1 MAPARF
7 TGTIPGIPVDVWVPT
22 MMVER
27 FVFSGVQASA
37 DDDPGQTRLE
47 RRGNRWLFVKGRLAE
62 GRTLADARAQ
72 VEAIYARNRNT
83 YPVTNEKVT
92 ASVVPAANIR
102 FHPLLDGYIRQASIA
117 LMAAVGLVLLIACAN
132 VANLMLAR
140 AVARRREFA
149 IRSALGA
156 RRGRLLRQLLSEGLV
171 LASLG
176 GALGVLVAWWAGR
189 ALSGFGTS
197 VFPIPVSFDFSID
210 RTVLAFA
217 ALASLATAVLF
228 GLVPAWS
235 ASRPDAGGNAQRHR
249 TRRRAGIG
257 GARQHPGGRPA
268 GAVDGPA
275 GRRCAAR
282 TRAARRAGNRHRFRS
297 HANVSSLQF
306 NLQMNG
312 YDEARATILREERCG
327 RIRALPG
334 VEAASTASRLPLAPD
349 INGDSI
355 LVPGH
360 HKPDDD
366 GTIIDTVSVGADYFD
381 AVGIPIVAGR
391 AFTADE
397 IARQR
402 RVAIVNETMARQFWA
417 DGHAVGRLLHSG
429 NFTSEPY
436 EVVGVARDH
445 KVRSVGEAP
454 RPYLHLPSP
463 PSEGIGLVVRT
474 TVPAGAALPMLR
486 RAVLNLEPNVLFTED
501 VPAAEVAAATMAPTR
516 IGAMAVGAFGSLAL
530 GARGHRALRRRHP
543 VGEPP
548 DARDRYPAC
557 DRRAARPG
565 RPHDPLPG
573 RAARARRGGRR
584 RPRRRPRRTRA
595 GIAALRHQHL

>member
-1 MAPARF
+1 
-7 TGTIPGIPVDVWVPT
+7 

-37 DDDPGQTRLE
+37 DDDPGQTRLD
-47 RRGNRWLFVKGRLAE
+47 RRGTRWLFVKGRLAE

-102 FHPLLDGYIRQASIA
+102 FHPLLDGYIRQASVA

-140 AVARRREFA
+140 AVARRRKLA

-156 RRGRLLRQLLSEGLV
+156 GRGRLLRQLLSEGLV

-235 ASRPDAGGNAQRHR
+235 ASRPDVVETLKGTAPGAARGSAALGNILVGGQLALSM
-249 TRRRAGIG
+249 ILLV
-257 GARQHPGGRPA
+257 A
-268 GAVDGPA
+268 GALL
-275 GRRCAAR
+275 GRGLLAAQG
-282 TRAARRAGNRHRFRS
+282 TDIGFDPT
-297 HANVSSLQF
+297 NVSSLQF

-312 YDEARATILREERCG
+312 YDEARATILREEALRA
-327 RIRALPG
+327 IRGLPG
-334 VEAASTASRLPLAPD
+334 VVAASTASRLPLAPD
-349 INGDSI
+349 INADSI

-360 HKPDDD
+360 HKPDAD
-366 GTIIDTVSVGADYFD
+366 GTIVDTVSVGADYFD
-381 AVGIPIVAGR
+381 AVGIPIVTGR

-397 IARQR
+397 IVRQR
-402 RVAIVNETMARQFWA
+402 RVAIINETMARQFWA

-445 KVRSVGEAP
+445 KVRSVGETP

-474 TVPAGAALPMLR
+474 TLPAGAALPMLR
-486 RAVLNLEPNVLFTED
+486 KAGTEP
-501 VPAAEVAAATMAPTR
+501 
-516 IGAMAVGAFGSLAL
+516 
-530 GARGHRALRRRHP
+530 
-543 VGEPP
+543 
-548 DARDRYPAC
+548 
-557 DRRAARPG
+557 
-565 RPHDPLPG
+565 
-573 RAARARRGGRR
+573 
-584 RPRRRPRRTRA
+584 RT
-595 GIAALRHQHL
+595 